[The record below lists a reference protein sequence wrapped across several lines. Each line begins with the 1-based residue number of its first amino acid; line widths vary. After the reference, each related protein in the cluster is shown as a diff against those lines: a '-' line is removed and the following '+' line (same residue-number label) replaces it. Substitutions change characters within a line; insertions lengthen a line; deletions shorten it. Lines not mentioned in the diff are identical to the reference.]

1 MRTIELTTVDLATKD
16 GRLKWLEY
24 KNNPNWKLIN
34 SCLGTEAVF
43 ERIQDQTIDGKIYS
57 HELDKWID
65 YNEYLKN
72 KNND

>member
-24 KNNPNWKLIN
+24 KNNPEWKLIADN
-34 SCLGTEAVF
+34 ICGTQAVF
-43 ERIQDQTIDGKIYS
+43 EKIEGKIIDGKIYS

-65 YNEYLKN
+65 YDEYLKN
-72 KNND
+72 ND